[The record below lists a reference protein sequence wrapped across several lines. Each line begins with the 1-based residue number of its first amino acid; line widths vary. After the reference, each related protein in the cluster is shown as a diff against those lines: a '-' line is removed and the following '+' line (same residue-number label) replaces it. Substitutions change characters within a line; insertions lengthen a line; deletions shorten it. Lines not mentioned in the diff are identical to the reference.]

1 MSGGDGGSWASSEAT
16 ARSMRSNTR
25 RDTAPELAIRRLLH
39 ARGYRYRV
47 DFAPWPN
54 KRRRADIVFTR
65 LKVAVFVDGCFWH
78 ACPEH
83 SRVPLTNREYWEAKL
98 KRNARRDL
106 DTTSMCQAEGWTVV
120 RIWEHVPAD
129 EAVAMIVEA
138 LGAASGADGPT
149 GAGAESEGSAVEPEG
164 ADKQPDSAEAEPAGA
179 DPAGSGRRTA
189 GGGRRAAD
197 RQPTGSAL
205 RLGITDR
212 TQGPRITQHAAHTTA

>member
-138 LGAASGADGPT
+138 LVAAS
-149 GAGAESEGSAVEPEG
+149 GAGAESEGSAIESEG

-179 DPAGSGRRTA
+179 DPVGSGRRTA

>member
-138 LGAASGADGPT
+138 LVAASGADGPT
-149 GAGAESEGSAVEPEG
+149 GDGAESEDSATKSEG
-164 ADKQPDSAEAEPAGA
+164 ADEQPDSAEAEPAGGLTGA
-179 DPAGSGRRTA
+179 K
-189 GGGRRAAD
+189 
-197 RQPTGSAL
+197 QPTG
-205 RLGITDR
+205 G
-212 TQGPRITQHAAHTTA
+212 

>member
-1 MSGGDGGSWASSEAT
+1 MSGGGSWASSEAT

-138 LGAASGADGPT
+138 LVAASGAEGPT

-179 DPAGSGRRTA
+179 DRRE
-189 GGGRRAAD
+189 AD
-197 RQPTGSAL
+197 G
-205 RLGITDR
+205 
-212 TQGPRITQHAAHTTA
+212 